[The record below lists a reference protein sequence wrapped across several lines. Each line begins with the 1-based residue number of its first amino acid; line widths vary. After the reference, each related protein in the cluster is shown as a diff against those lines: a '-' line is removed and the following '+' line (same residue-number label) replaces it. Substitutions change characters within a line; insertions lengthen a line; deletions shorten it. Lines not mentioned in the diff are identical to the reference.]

1 MLVEPRKDP
10 QGAGLDGAAL
20 ARTAARLCAAPRAPW
35 LHEEAARR
43 MAERLPLVR
52 RQPDLLLDWSGPL
65 GGSAELLKTAY
76 PKAQRH
82 TIGIPDAPVAAP
94 AARAPRRWPWPA
106 RKSGAPLLAEGEV
119 PAGAAQLVWSN
130 MLLQAIADPRPLL
143 ARWHEALAVDGF
155 LMFATLGPGS
165 LPELRAIYRAERW
178 GEPMQAFV
186 DMHDLGDM
194 LVFAGFA
201 DPVMDQEI
209 LTLTWPDVPALLAE
223 LRALGANLSPRR
235 HQGLRTPRWR
245 ERLQQALATT
255 AQDGRPR
262 LSFELVYGHAFK
274 AAPRAPVQL
283 SKRKPD
289 AR

>member
-1 MLVEPRKDP
+1 MLAEPRKDP

-65 GGSAELLKTAY
+65 GGSAELLKAAY

-82 TIGIPDAPVAAP
+82 TIGIADAPVAAP

-178 GEPMQAFV
+178 GEPMQAFI

>member
-1 MLVEPRKDP
+1 MLAEPRKDP

-20 ARTAARLCAAPRAPW
+20 ARTAARLCDAPRAPW

-82 TIGIPDAPVAAP
+82 TIGIADAPVAAP

>member
-82 TIGIPDAPVAAP
+82 TIGIADAPVAAP

>member
-1 MLVEPRKDP
+1 MLAEPRKDP

-20 ARTAARLCAAPRAPW
+20 ARTAARLYAAPRAPW

-82 TIGIPDAPVAAP
+82 TIGIADAPVAAP

>member
-1 MLVEPRKDP
+1 MQPEPRKDP
-10 QGAGLDGAAL
+10 QGAGPDGAAL

-52 RQPDLLLDWSGPL
+52 RQPELLLDWSGPL
-65 GGSAELLKTAY
+65 GGSADLLRAAY
-76 PKAQRH
+76 PKAQQH
-82 TIGIPDAPVAAP
+82 TIGIAGAPVAALAP
-94 AARAPRRWPWPA
+94 RAPRRWPWPA
-106 RKSGAPLLAEGEV
+106 RKGDAPLLAEGEV

-130 MLLQAIADPRPLL
+130 MLLQACVDPRALF
-143 ARWHEALAVDGF
+143 AKWHAALAVEGF

-165 LPELRAIYRAERW
+165 LPELRAIYRDERW
-178 GEPMQAFV
+178 GEPMQALL

-209 LTLTWPDVPALLAE
+209 VTLTWTDVPALLAE

-245 ERLQQALATT
+245 ERLQQALAMT

-274 AAPRAPVQL
+274 AAPRAPVHL

-289 AR
+289 LR

>member
-1 MLVEPRKDP
+1 MLAEPRKDP

-82 TIGIPDAPVAAP
+82 TIGIADAPVAAP

>member
-1 MLVEPRKDP
+1 
-10 QGAGLDGAAL
+10 
-20 ARTAARLCAAPRAPW
+20 
-35 LHEEAARR
+35 

-82 TIGIPDAPVAAP
+82 TIGIADAPVAAP